1 MKLPFD
7 GVRAVIFD
15 LDDTLLSYQW
25 SEAGVLTRIFA
36 ENGISMTPE
45 MLAHTWKVSW
55 EEWDRLRL
63 SETNVPEI
71 AAHFHRIY
79 REYLVIFFD
88 VLDST
93 YSFRERSESLARK
106 FVDYMGDFSPYCA
119 GAQRLLI
126 ALAPDYRL
134 AVATNGLADMQNP
147 RLDRLPVQAERFI
160 SEEVGAVKP
169 SPKFFEAILHK
180 LQLPADECLFIGDSL
195 RSDMAGAIAVG
206 MRTIWV
212 NPKGRS
218 AGALQPDKIVASLE
232 ELFQ

>member
-7 GVRAVIFD
+7 GIRAVIFD

-45 MLAHTWKVSW
+45 MLAHTWAISW

-63 SETNVPEI
+63 SETDTPEI
-71 AAHFHRIY
+71 AEHFHRIY

-88 VLDST
+88 VLNRT
-93 YSFRERSESLARK
+93 YSFREGSECLARK
-106 FVDYMGDFSPYCA
+106 FVDYMGDLTPYCA
-119 GAQRLLI
+119 GAQRLLA
-126 ALAPDYRL
+126 ALAPHYRL
-134 AVATNGLADMQNP
+134 AVATNGLSAMQNP
-147 RLDRLPVQAERFI
+147 RLDRIPVQMERFI

-169 SPKFFEAILHK
+169 ARRFFETVLDR
-180 LQLPADECLFIGDSL
+180 LQLSAEECLFIGDSL

-206 MRTIWV
+206 MRTVWV

-218 AGALQPDKIVASLE
+218 AGALQPDQIVASLDDLLE
-232 ELFQ
+232 